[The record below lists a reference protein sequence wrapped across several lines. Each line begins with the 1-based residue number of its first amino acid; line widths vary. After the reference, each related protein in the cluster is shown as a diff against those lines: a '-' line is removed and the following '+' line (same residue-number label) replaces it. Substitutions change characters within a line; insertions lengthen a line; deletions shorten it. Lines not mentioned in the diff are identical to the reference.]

1 VAVSNGQY
9 ANQDTF
15 NNAFMSRTKDT
26 STTGKIALLN
36 ADSPTIPD
44 AQAKIN
50 ELSSDLGTVQ
60 TAISTLGGRVTNVEN
75 QLAELADETTEYSF
89 TIENDQDDP
98 ADVTDLV
105 FDKDQF
111 KAAIVDYL
119 IQRITD
125 EEELVEVGYMLAF
138 YLSESET
145 WVLTQGPTGGDAGV
159 TFTITA
165 AGQVQYVSTSI
176 SGNEIVSKLS
186 YRVRKLVG

>member
-1 VAVSNGQY
+1 
-9 ANQDTF
+9 
-15 NNAFMSRTKDT
+15 MSRTKDT
-26 STTGKIALLN
+26 STTGKVALLN
-36 ADSPTIPD
+36 TDSPQIPD

-138 YLSESET
+138 YLSGSET
-145 WVLTQGPTGGDAGV
+145 WMLTQGPTGGDAGV
-159 TFTITA
+159 TFTITP